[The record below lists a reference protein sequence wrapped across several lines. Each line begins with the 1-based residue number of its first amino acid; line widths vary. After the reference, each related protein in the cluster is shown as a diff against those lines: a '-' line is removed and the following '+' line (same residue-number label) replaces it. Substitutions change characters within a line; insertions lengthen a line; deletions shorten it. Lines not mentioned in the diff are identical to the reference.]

1 MSEVDQ
7 RSEGGRLRRLLYRA
21 LTIAGTTAAGATVAW
36 AVGTGV
42 AAAAEHG
49 PTGPS
54 DTAPETAQSRVD
66 GVGRDPSLL
75 RSLAAATAA
84 RDAEAPPAERSTT
97 SPQRP
102 ESTEHTE
109 GTESEKTAS
118 GVVPRV
124 TGAVGKLTHR
134 VGAVLEPVGRA
145 GDELLPGQTGS
156 AVVDG
161 VDAVGTGVERL
172 GAAGGDIV
180 EPVVD
185 PPVGEVQPAP
195 ISGPEHRDEAPS
207 VSQPAPAT
215 PNVPATPEPHER
227 QQPRALSGDAVT
239 HLASSAVS
247 ATPRDTVDER
257 VPERRP
263 APALPP
269 VAPTPASLPCGP
281 DGYLATGHGS
291 LACTGLVANTTQRAG
306 LGESRVPSTRTAARA
321 LVNESRPQPG
331 VTPD

>member
-54 DTAPETAQSRVD
+54 DAAPESAQSRVD

-75 RSLAAATAA
+75 RSLTAATAA
-84 RDAEAPPAERSTT
+84 RDAEAPSTERST
-97 SPQRP
+97 SPRRA
-102 ESTEHTE
+102 EETE
-109 GTESEKTAS
+109 GAESEKTAS

-134 VGAVLEPVGRA
+134 VGAVLEPAGRV
-145 GDELLPGQTGS
+145 GDELLPGRTGS

-161 VDAVGTGVERL
+161 VGAVGTGVERL

-185 PPVGEVQPAP
+185 PPAGEVRPAP
-195 ISGPEHRDEAPS
+195 ATGPEHRDRAPS
-207 VSQPAPAT
+207 ASQPAPAT
-215 PNVPATPEPHER
+215 PNVPVTPEPHER

-239 HLASSAVS
+239 HIASSAVS

-291 LACTGLVANTTQRAG
+291 LACAGLVANTTQRAG
-306 LGESRVPSTRTAARA
+306 LGVSRVPSTGTAARA